1 MNIPSKQIIVISYKG
16 ERPCIFILE
25 VYNRIMDKEKKVKPT
40 QQRNIIDNQISTVVQ
55 FYSRLFLFENVVN
68 EKKNTRIGTF
78 RNIFDD
84 ITVIMIKLYRY

>member
-1 MNIPSKQIIVISYKG
+1 
-16 ERPCIFILE
+16 
-25 VYNRIMDKEKKVKPT
+25 MDKEKKVKPT

-68 EKKNTRIGTF
+68 EKKKTRIGTF

-84 ITVIMIKLYRY
+84 ITVIIIKLYRY